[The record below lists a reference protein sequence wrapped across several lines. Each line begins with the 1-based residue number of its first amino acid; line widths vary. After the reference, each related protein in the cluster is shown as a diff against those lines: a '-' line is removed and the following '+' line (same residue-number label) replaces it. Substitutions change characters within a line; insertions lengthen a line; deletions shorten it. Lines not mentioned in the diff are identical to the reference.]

1 MIISIRIVT
10 LDIIIIDCELESLSL
25 MLWVPK
31 PSI

>member
-1 MIISIRIVT
+1 MSIRAVT

-25 MLWVPK
+25 ILWVPK